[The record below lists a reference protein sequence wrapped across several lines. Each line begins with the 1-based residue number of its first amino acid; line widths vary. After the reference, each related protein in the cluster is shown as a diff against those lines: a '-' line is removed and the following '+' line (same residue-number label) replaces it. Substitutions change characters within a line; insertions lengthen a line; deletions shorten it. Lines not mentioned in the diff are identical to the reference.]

1 MAKKEIIITLPHP
14 RPCRFD
20 GSALE
25 VQSELIPITVKEI
38 AESLR
43 NFVGQFLDT
52 SSLEPPSEPRIKLAL
67 HTDHYRAY
75 IIIEMDESTKCGE
88 REIQKFLSY
97 LFNDKQSGIFEDRI
111 EQSEIPSETENIIR
125 EEAQRARVNLGG
137 MALMEE
143 ATISVGEKQIF
154 IATGKIKRPPAQPP
168 AIDSTP
174 RTMIGSIS
182 GYCSFE
188 RVIYFIKKNS
198 KKRAGFNY
206 DPTHLHET
214 VSRVSSNVFNYVEI
228 VIQEFSAGNGKVAVT
243 VTAVNE
249 LEKDLSSLF

>member
-20 GSALE
+20 GMALE
-25 VQSELIPITVKEI
+25 VQSELIPKTVKEI

-43 NFVGQFLDT
+43 NFIGQFLDT
-52 SSLEPPSEPRIKLAL
+52 SSLEAPSEPRIKLAL
-67 HTDHYRAY
+67 YTDHYRAY
-75 IIIEMDESTKCGE
+75 IIIEIDESTKCGE
-88 REIQKFLSY
+88 REIQKFLSH
-97 LFNDKQSGIFEDRI
+97 LFNEEQAGIFESTL

-125 EEAQRARVNLGG
+125 EEAQRARVSLGG

-154 IATGKIKRPPAQPP
+154 VAAGKIKRPPAQPL
-168 AIDSTP
+168 AIDPTP
-174 RTMIGSIS
+174 RAMTGSVS
-182 GYCSFE
+182 GYCRFE
-188 RVIYFIKKNS
+188 RVIYFVKKDS
-198 KKRAGFNY
+198 KKRAVFNY

-214 VSRVSSNVFNYVEI
+214 VSRIASNVFNYVEI

-249 LEKDLSSLF
+249 LKKDPSSLF